1 MALTLKE
8 LAIECLK
15 QVDKGNGE
23 RIVMIKN
30 DTRFGNF
37 NPIFNDFNDNDDIVG
52 ANVKTAQPS
61 KYILLG

>member
-37 NPIFNDFNDNDDIVG
+37 NPIFNVFEDNDDIVK
-52 ANVKTAQPS
+52 ANVNTGKPS
-61 KYILLG
+61 NYILLG